1 MLFKRLTVNL
11 HYQMKAFYGDLKL
24 GILGG
29 GQLGRMLIQQAIN
42 YNVTVKVLDPD
53 REAPCRKLCDEFVV
67 GSLGDY
73 ETVYKFGKKVDLLTI
88 EIEKVNVDAL
98 EQLEK
103 EGVLV
108 YPQPRI
114 IRLIQDKGLQ
124 KHFFKENGIP
134 TADFK
139 IISSVAD
146 LKQADIPY
154 PYIQKL
160 RRDGYD
166 GRGVYKVVDET
177 YLPNAFTEPSLI
189 ERLVDF
195 EKEIGVI
202 VARNESGEVSTFPL
216 VEMEFNPQV
225 NLVEFLI
232 SPSTLSFEVQQEAER
247 IAKKIAE
254 DLKIVGLLAVE
265 MFLTRDGKI
274 LVNELAPRPHN
285 SGHQSIEGNV
295 VSQFEQHLRAIFDQP
310 LGDTAC
316 LSNAVM
322 INVLGEPGYEGPAVY
337 QGIEKILKC
346 PGVYVH
352 LYGKALTKPFRKMGH
367 VTVVDADRE
376 KAIEKARFVQSTLK
390 VIS

>member
-1 MLFKRLTVNL
+1 
-11 HYQMKAFYGDLKL
+11 MKAFYGDLKL

-73 ETVYKFGKKVDLLTI
+73 ETVYNFGKKVDLLTI

-98 EQLEK
+98 EALEK
-103 EGVLV
+103 EGVMV

-124 KHFFKENGIP
+124 KQFFKENDIP
-134 TADFK
+134 TAEFQ
-139 IISSVAD
+139 IISSAQQ
-146 LKQADIPY
+146 LKESRIPF

-166 GRGVYKVVDET
+166 GRGVYKVLDES
-177 YLPNAFTEPSLI
+177 YLAKAFTEPSLV

-195 EKEIGVI
+195 EKEVAVI
-202 VARNESGEVSTFPL
+202 VARNENGETKAFPM

-232 SPSTLSFEVQQEAER
+232 APSTLPFEIHEEAER
-247 IAKKIAE
+247 IAKRIAE
-254 DLKIVGLLAVE
+254 CLNIVGLLAVE
-265 MFLTRDGKI
+265 MFLDKNGKI

-285 SGHQSIEGNV
+285 SGHQTIEGNV
-295 VSQFEQHLRAIFDQP
+295 VSQFEQHLRAIFNQP

-316 LSNAVM
+316 LNHAIM
-322 INVLGEPGYEGPAVY
+322 INVLGEAGHEGPAVY
-337 QGIEKILKC
+337 QGIEKVLEC
-346 PGVYVH
+346 GGVYIH

-367 VTVVDADRE
+367 VTIVDADRE
-376 KAIEKARFVQSTLK
+376 KAIEKARFVQKTLK

>member
-1 MLFKRLTVNL
+1 
-11 HYQMKAFYGDLKL
+11 MKAFYGDLKL

-67 GSLGDY
+67 GSLSDY
-73 ETVYKFGKKVDLLTI
+73 DTVYKFGKKVDLLTI

-124 KHFFKENGIP
+124 KHFFKQNDIP
-134 TADFK
+134 TAEFQV
-139 IISSVAD
+139 ISSAEQ
-146 LKQADIPY
+146 LQNSPIPF

-166 GRGVYKVVDET
+166 GRGVYKVIDES
-177 YLPNAFTEPSLI
+177 YLAGAFAEPSLI
-189 ERLVDF
+189 ERWVDF
-195 EKEIGVI
+195 EKELGVI
-202 VARNESGEVSTFPL
+202 VARNENGDVSSFPL
-216 VEMEFNPQV
+216 VEMEFNAEV

-232 SPSTLSFEVQQEAER
+232 SPSTLPFDIHEQAKVIAE
-247 IAKKIAE
+247 KIAI
-254 DLKIVGLLAVE
+254 DLNIVGLLAVE
-265 MFLTRDGKI
+265 MFLTKDGKI

-295 VSQFEQHLRAIFDQP
+295 VSQFEQHLRAIFNQP
-310 LGDTAC
+310 LGDTSTI
-316 LSNAVM
+316 SNAIM
-322 INVLGEPGYEGPAVY
+322 INVLGEAGHEGPAVY
-337 QGIEKILKC
+337 QGIEKVLKC

-367 VTVVDADRE
+367 VTIVDADRE
-376 KAIEKARFVQSTLK
+376 KAIEKARYVQETLK

>member
-1 MLFKRLTVNL
+1 
-11 HYQMKAFYGDLKL
+11 MKAFYGDLRL

-53 REAPCRKLCDEFVV
+53 REAPCRRLCNEFVV
-67 GSLGDY
+67 GSLSDY
-73 ETVYKFGKKVDLLTI
+73 ETVYNFGKKVDLLTI

-103 EGVLV
+103 EGVTV
-108 YPQPRI
+108 YPQSRI

-124 KHFFKENGIP
+124 KQFFKENDIP
-134 TADFK
+134 TAEFQV
-139 IISSVAD
+139 ISSPEQ
-146 LKQADIPY
+146 LKASYIPF

-166 GRGVYKVVDET
+166 GKGVYKVIDES
-177 YLPNAFTEPSLI
+177 YLANAFTEPSI
-189 ERLVDF
+189 VERLVDF

-202 VARNESGEVSTFPL
+202 VARNESGEVKTFPL
-216 VEMEFNPQV
+216 VEMEFNPEA

-232 SPSTLSFEVQQEAER
+232 SPSTLPFEVQMEAENIAKR
-247 IAKKIAE
+247 IAE
-254 DLKIVGLLAVE
+254 TLNIVGILAVE
-265 MFLTRDGKI
+265 MFLTKDGQI

-316 LSNAVM
+316 LSNAIMVN
-322 INVLGEPGYEGPAVY
+322 ILGEAGYEGPAVY

-346 PGVYVH
+346 HGVYVH

-367 VTVVDADRE
+367 VTIVDNDRE
-376 KAIEKARFVQSTLK
+376 KAIEKARFVQQTLK
-390 VIS
+390 VIA

>member
-1 MLFKRLTVNL
+1 
-11 HYQMKAFYGDLKL
+11 MKAFYGDLKL

-42 YNVTVKVLDPD
+42 YNVTVKILDPD
-53 REAPCRKLCDEFVV
+53 REAPCRKLCDEFTV

-73 ETVYKFGKKVDLLTI
+73 ETVYNFGKTVDLLTI

-103 EGVLV
+103 EGVMV
-108 YPQPRI
+108 YPQSRI

-124 KHFFKENGIP
+124 KQFFKENDIP
-134 TADFK
+134 TADFQ
-139 IISSVAD
+139 IISSPQQ
-146 LKQADIPY
+146 LQQSYIPF

-166 GRGVYKVVDET
+166 GKGVYKALDAT
-177 YLPNAFTEPSLI
+177 YLDKAFKEPSLI
-189 ERLVDF
+189 EKWIDF

-202 VARNESGEVSTFPL
+202 VARNENGEVSAFPL
-216 VEMEFNPQV
+216 VEMEFNPEA

-232 SPSTLSFEVQQEAER
+232 SPSTLPFEIHQQAEQ

-254 DLKIVGLLAVE
+254 SLKIVGLLAVE
-265 MFLTRDGKI
+265 MFLDKHGKI

-285 SGHQSIEGNV
+285 SGHQTIEGNV
-295 VSQFEQHLRAIFDQP
+295 VSQFEQHLRAIFNQP

-316 LSNAVM
+316 LNNAIMV
-322 INVLGEPGYEGPAVY
+322 NVLGETGYEGPAIY
-337 QGIEKILKC
+337 QGIEKVMKV
-346 PGVYVH
+346 PGVYIH

-367 VTVVDADRE
+367 VTIVDIDRE
-376 KAIEKARFVQSTLK
+376 KAIEKARFVQKTLK

>member
-1 MLFKRLTVNL
+1 
-11 HYQMKAFYGDLKL
+11 MKAFYGDLKL

-53 REAPCRKLCDEFVV
+53 RDAPCRKLCDEFFV

-114 IRLIQDKGLQ
+114 IRLIQDKALQ
-124 KHFFKENGIP
+124 KQFFKENDIP
-134 TADFK
+134 TAEFQV
-139 IISSVAD
+139 ISTKEQ
-146 LKQADIPY
+146 LKNSTIPY

-166 GRGVYKVVDET
+166 GKGVYKVKDES
-177 YLPNAFTEPSLI
+177 YLENAFTEPSLI
-189 ERLVDF
+189 ERWVDF
-195 EKEIGVI
+195 EKEIAII
-202 VARNESGEVSTFPL
+202 VARNADGEIKAFPM
-216 VEMEFNPQV
+216 VEMEFNPEA

-232 SPSTLSFEVQQEAER
+232 SPSNFSFEIQQEAEN
-247 IAKKIAE
+247 IAKKVAE
-254 DLKIVGLLAVE
+254 SLNIVGLLAVE
-265 MFLTRDGKI
+265 MFLDKEGRI

-295 VSQFEQHLRAIFDQP
+295 VSQFEQHLRAIFNQP
-310 LGDTAC
+310 LGDTTC
-316 LSNAVM
+316 LSNAIM

-337 QGIEKILKC
+337 QGIEKVLEC
-346 PGVYVH
+346 AGVYVH

-367 VTVVDADRE
+367 VTIVGDDRE
-376 KAIEKARFVQSTLK
+376 KAIEKARFVQETLK

>member
-1 MLFKRLTVNL
+1 
-11 HYQMKAFYGDLKL
+11 MKAFYGDLKL

-53 REAPCRKLCDEFVV
+53 REAPCRKLCDEFTV
-67 GSLGDY
+67 GSLSDY
-73 ETVYKFGKKVDLLTI
+73 ETVYKFGKKVDLITI

-124 KHFFKENGIP
+124 KQFFKENDIP
-134 TADFK
+134 TAEFQVLLSAD
-139 IISSVAD
+139 D
-146 LKQADIPY
+146 LKQVSIPF

-166 GRGVYKVVDET
+166 GRGVYKVVDES
-177 YLPNAFTEPSLI
+177 YLPKAFIEPSI
-189 ERLVDF
+189 VERLIDF

-216 VEMEFNPQV
+216 VEMEFNPKV

-232 SPSTLSFEVQQEAER
+232 SPSTLSFEIQQEAER

-265 MFLTRDGKI
+265 MFLTKEGKI

-295 VSQFEQHLRAIFDQP
+295 VSQFEQHLRAIFNQP
-310 LGDTAC
+310 LGNTAC

-322 INVLGEPGYEGPAVY
+322 VNVLGEPGFEGPAVY

-367 VTVVDADRE
+367 VTIVDSDRE
-376 KAIEKARFVQSTLK
+376 KAIEKARFVQATLK
-390 VIS
+390 VVS

>member
-1 MLFKRLTVNL
+1 
-11 HYQMKAFYGDLKL
+11 MKAFYGDLKL

-67 GSLGDY
+67 GSLSDY
-73 ETVYKFGKKVDLLTI
+73 DTVYKFGKKVDLLTI

-124 KHFFKENGIP
+124 KQFFKENSIP
-134 TADFK
+134 TAEFQV
-139 IISSVAD
+139 ISSPEQ
-146 LKQADIPY
+146 LKQSHIPF

-166 GRGVYKVVDET
+166 GRGVYKVKDES
-177 YLPNAFTEPSLI
+177 YLANAFTEPSLI
-189 ERLVDF
+189 ERWIDF

-202 VARNESGEVSTFPL
+202 VARNENGDVSTFPL
-216 VEMEFNPQV
+216 VEMEFNPEA

-232 SPSTLSFEVQQEAER
+232 SPSTLPFDIHEQAKVIAE
-247 IAKKIAE
+247 KIAT
-254 DLKIVGLLAVE
+254 DLNIVGILAVE
-265 MFLTRDGKI
+265 MFLTKNGEI

-295 VSQFEQHLRAIFDQP
+295 VSQFEQHLRAIFNQP
-310 LGDTAC
+310 LGDTATI
-316 LSNAVM
+316 SNAIM
-322 INVLGEPGYEGPAVY
+322 INVLGEAGHEGPAVY

-367 VTVVDADRE
+367 VTIVDADRE
-376 KAIEKARFVQSTLK
+376 KAIEKARYVQETLK

>member
-1 MLFKRLTVNL
+1 
-11 HYQMKAFYGDLKL
+11 MKSFYGDLRL
-24 GILGG
+24 GVLGG

-53 REAPCRKLCDEFVV
+53 RDAPCRRLCDEFVV
-67 GSLGDY
+67 GSLSDY
-73 ETVYKFGKKVDLLTI
+73 ETVYNFGKKVDMVTI

-114 IRLIQDKGLQ
+114 IRLIQDKALQ
-124 KHFFKENGIP
+124 KQFFKENNIP
-134 TADFK
+134 TAEFQV
-139 IISSVAD
+139 ISSAEQ
-146 LKQADIPY
+146 LRQSRIPF

-166 GRGVYKVVDET
+166 GRGVYKVLDES
-177 YLPNAFTEPSLI
+177 YLANAFTGPSLV
-189 ERLVDF
+189 ERWIDF
-195 EKEIGVI
+195 EKEIGII
-202 VARNESGEVSTFPL
+202 VARNEIGEVKTFPL
-216 VEMEFNPQV
+216 VEMEFNPQA

-232 SPSTLSFEVQQEAER
+232 SPSTLSFEVQQDAAL
-247 IAKKIAE
+247 IATKIAE

-265 MFLTRDGKI
+265 MFLDKHGKI

-285 SGHQSIEGNV
+285 SGHQTIEGNV
-295 VSQFEQHLRAIFDQP
+295 VSQFEQHLRAIFNQP
-310 LGDTAC
+310 LGDTTC
-316 LSNAVM
+316 LNNAIMVN
-322 INVLGEPGYEGPAVY
+322 ILGEPNHEGPAVHR
-337 QGIEKILKC
+337 GIEKILKC

-367 VTVVDADRE
+367 VTIVDADRE
-376 KAIEKARFVQSTLK
+376 KAIATAKFVRETLK
-390 VIS
+390 VIT